1 MDNKEMME
9 SEYTYKDKPINTRI
23 KKEQD
28 RIEEEVVKIALGK
41 EPGFKAIDSFYLNY
55 GTDAEYLVEGAVLTC
70 DRATTEVKVIGGQV
84 FQNTAEESV
93 TEKKRTVLKV
103 SPNATLCN
111 GLMMATIK
119 DREIGTNIEAFHCNC
134 EYGPSNDEELHAIL
148 EDVENCKQ
156 YGTCQKL
163 MKLNDDW
170 ENIIKINAG
179 GMDTGYQ
186 SYSHTSADGITEQA
200 DGITMASMLFCSHGG
215 LITPVRSGQT
225 MYAKVI
231 SQSMGKKVGYLKYGG
246 EEITDDPTEGY
257 YILYDGP
264 TVVGIGDNYRF
275 IDIYKDCKMS
285 PNGALQGYGGSGGA
299 LNTEGG
305 HTTYGGVTEMDWSK
319 GILVHNGIERH
330 TIALG
335 PKLQNP
341 DFDTSTTE
349 DIDPAQM
356 AYGTCVDVTIE
367 LEGKTY
373 YIPAIITDV
382 KAHTAYEGY
391 CQTNKTFTGEID
403 GVSEGNIVEWYVI
416 QKENNQNKSEGL
428 DSYSENG
435 GLIIYRDEVMK

>member
-84 FQNTAEESV
+84 FQNTVAESV

-215 LITPVRSGQT
+215 LITPIDSGQ
-225 MYAKVI
+225 KVRLYYTDEDI
-231 SQSMGKKVGYLKYGG
+231 RSDIANKLYSEEDFYYLVDVLAGEANTYEGMVAVAYEVLNRCQASGKSIKDVLLAGGYTGF
-246 EEITDDPTEGY
+246 DVDR
-257 YILYDGP
+257 
-264 TVVGIGDNYRF
+264 VGIIPEDSVARGAALAVLRKEVDNPIGDIQHHFGKVSNYDLWYERNKCTSV
-275 IDIYKDCKMS
+275 IVIGEGAYKNVFYE
-285 PNGALQGYGGSGGA
+285 PYGS
-299 LNTEGG
+299 
-305 HTTYGGVTEMDWSK
+305 
-319 GILVHNGIERH
+319 VHNMMSEK
-330 TIALG
+330 T
-335 PKLQNP
+335 P
-341 DFDTSTTE
+341 D
-349 DIDPAQM
+349 A
-356 AYGTCVDVTIE
+356 V
-367 LEGKTY
+367 
-373 YIPAIITDV
+373 
-382 KAHTAYEGY
+382 
-391 CQTNKTFTGEID
+391 
-403 GVSEGNIVEWYVI
+403 
-416 QKENNQNKSEGL
+416 
-428 DSYSENG
+428 
-435 GLIIYRDEVMK
+435 IIYDSSKNKWLLDGDILKNEEE